1 MIQLRKVE
9 NGQNK
14 NYEDDLR
21 RRTIQLQEG
30 SFVTILLQRNLEKEI
45 SFFKKKRTTDGHFE
59 KTD

>member
-14 NYEDDLR
+14 NYEDNLR

-30 SFVTILLQRNLEKEI
+30 SFVDILLRRNLEKEI
-45 SFFKKKRTTDGHFE
+45 SIFKKKRTTDGHFE

>member
-14 NYEDDLR
+14 NYEDNLR

-30 SFVTILLQRNLEKEI
+30 SFVDNFVAKE
-45 SFFKKKRTTDGHFE
+45 S
-59 KTD
+59 